1 MPYSTEYAVRHFFMI
16 GHKMSHSP
24 GSSDLGKILSDFFP
38 KVQEAIKN
46 TASVIT
52 RDNPIRPTKSNSDP
66 YSTTAV
72 TRQDLSKT
80 NSVQLGIIAEA
91 LPFWG
96 WYKVISFNGGYSIA
110 CNYLSD
116 VPQSP
121 MGARRIGSLQ
131 PQTKVH
137 FIRPHNS
144 SYGTIIGIDPEV
156 MPNTADVLPE
166 IISMASNFKATDE
179 YTNRALY
186 TYDKNCLADFSRGSP
201 LDSTLAGER
210 GWVCETGTS
219 IFVDSFMAFVKADEN
234 CGFWA
239 FHMDQ
244 LARMHG
250 HNIQI
255 RSCSYEQEHF
265 TDSAEATGYIGMTP
279 YPWEGLGALTLS
291 TATAQ
296 ISEGTGFTDVASNI
310 GLETQM
316 PYHRLQTYTGYL
328 GQGIRQ
334 VLRLPPESEGIYNLG
349 QRGGDIT
356 WEQHLALDGN
366 YHIRSSQGI
375 TIAHSPL
382 YRSPA
387 RSARM
392 EDQQNGDTKDNYKF
406 AGAVGSGQAHKIND
420 TPIKSKK
427 FAARALTSDD
437 DVAYSFAWRN
447 EHPFVYHEKDFLPY
461 ETPDE
466 EATPTYSQLSG
477 QWYIDPP
484 GTIKKKVDHR
494 YEAEYNNLMSYFK
507 IMPDGTIV
515 IAGPNGE
522 EIRMVGGSIE
532 ISCPGDIQLRPGR
545 NLISMA
551 GRSTCLRSK
560 EDIDISST
568 DADVRVKAE
577 KNLMVLGGNSKG
589 QGEFILESK
598 STIGKGIVLRSA
610 SSINALAVDDV
621 YIRSGADGSS
631 KNIVIDAGSGGNG
644 GAGDVCISGSRVSAF
659 LVEGRYDFFG
669 TDSSYDPSNAFTPT
683 GAVIGSPL
691 YAKGTIANLGALIC
705 RDYIISTEAHIA
717 TARSKDFSGFV
728 GDLSKDTGDGTTAAQ
743 KADEELNKIAE
754 YVEQINALG
763 SDIQSA
769 LISARFTE
777 SGKIGDA
784 DVAGGWGASAFRFKS
799 TGEYKATGF
808 TLYETRW
815 QQRDRLFSGEGV
827 MWSEKS
833 VDYLG
838 DPTYPYPGATAWTVD
853 PSLKEVDLKF
863 YDLKPA
869 ENIEDKINE
878 GDENGI
884 PPDGNYRIVG

>member
-1 MPYSTEYAVRHFFMI
+1 MNKNAVQLRIGCTAFFITGYNMANT
-16 GHKMSHSP
+16 P
-24 GSSDLGKILSDFFP
+24 DNVDLGKLLSDFFP
-38 KVQEAIKN
+38 KIQEAIKN

-52 RDNPIRPTKSNSDP
+52 RDNPIRPTKSSSDP
-66 YSTTAV
+66 YSTTAT
-72 TRQDLSKT
+72 TRQDLSKA
-80 NSVQLGIIAEA
+80 NAVQTGVIAEV

-96 WYKVISFNGGYSIA
+96 WYKVVSFNGGYSIA

-116 VPQSP
+116 SPQTP

-131 PQTKVH
+131 PHTKVH

-144 SYGTIIGIDPEV
+144 SYGSIIGVDPDV
-156 MPNTADVLPE
+156 MPNTSEVLPE
-166 IISMASNFKATDE
+166 IISMASNFNATEE
-179 YTNRALY
+179 YTNRAIY
-186 TYDKNCLADFSRGSP
+186 TYDKSCLVNFSRGTP

-219 IFVDSFMAFVKADEN
+219 VFVDSFMAYVKADEN

-265 TDSAEATGYIGMTP
+265 TDYSEAAGYIGSTP
-279 YPWEGLGALTLS
+279 YPWEGLGALTLD

-296 ISEGTGFTDVASNI
+296 IVQETGFTDVVSNI
-310 GLETQM
+310 GLETQT

-328 GQGIRQ
+328 GQGVRQ
-334 VLRLPPESEGIYNLG
+334 VLRLPPEAEGIYNLG
-349 QRGGDIT
+349 QRGGDIA
-356 WEQHLALDGN
+356 WEQHLSLDGN

-406 AGAVGSGQAHKIND
+406 AGAVGSGSPHKVID
-420 TPIKSKK
+420 TPVKAEK
-427 FAARALTSDD
+427 FAARALISDD

-461 ETPDE
+461 QDPDI
-466 EATPTYSQLSG
+466 EASPSYSQLSG

-484 GTIKKKVDHR
+484 GTITKKVDHR
-494 YEAEYNNLMSYFK
+494 YEAAYNNLMSYFK

-551 GRSTCLRSK
+551 GRTTSIRSK

-568 DADVRVKAE
+568 DADVRLKAE
-577 KNLMVLGGNSKG
+577 KNIMILGGNDESSG
-589 QGEFILESK
+589 DFILENK
-598 STIGKGIVLRSA
+598 NKNGKGIVLRSA
-610 SSINALAVDDV
+610 AGINALAVNDL
-621 YIRSGADGSS
+621 YLRSGSDGTV
-631 KNIVIDAGSGGNG
+631 KNIILDAGSKGTGDICMAGN
-644 GAGDVCISGSRVSAF
+644 RVSAF
-659 LVEGRYDFFG
+659 VSEGRYDFFG
-669 TDSSYDPSNAFTPT
+669 YSGNFEPSNAFTPF
-683 GAVIGSPL
+683 ANVLGSSL
-691 YAKGTIANLGALIC
+691 YVKGTIANLGALVC
-705 RDYIISTEAHIA
+705 KDYIISTEGHIG
-717 TARSKDFSGFV
+717 TARAKDFGGFV
-728 GDLSKDTGDGTTAAQ
+728 GDLSQDTGDGQTAAQ
-743 KADEELNKIAE
+743 KADDELKKIE
-754 YVEQINALG
+754 DYVKDINVLG
-763 SDIQSA
+763 ENLNTAIVASQ
-769 LISARFTE
+769 FTDA
-777 SGKIGDA
+777 GNIGDA
-784 DVAGGWGASAFRFKS
+784 NPAGGWGIHAFRFKN
-799 TGEYKATGF
+799 TEQYKATGF

-815 QQRDRLFSGEGV
+815 QQRDRLFGGEGMTWKENPV
-827 MWSEKS
+827 
-833 VDYLG
+833 VYLEES
-838 DPTYPYPGATAWTVD
+838 TYPYPGREAWTSV

-863 YDLKPA
+863 YELTPTKR
-869 ENIEDKINE
+869 IEDQTND
-878 GDENGI
+878 GVENSI
-884 PPDGNYRIVG
+884 VPDGNYRIIG